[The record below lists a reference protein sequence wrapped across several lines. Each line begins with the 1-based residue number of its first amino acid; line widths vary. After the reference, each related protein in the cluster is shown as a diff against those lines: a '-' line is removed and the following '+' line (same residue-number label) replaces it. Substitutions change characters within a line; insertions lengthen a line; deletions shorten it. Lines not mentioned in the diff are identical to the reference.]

1 MLRPHLTPF
10 LRLQDPFNLPNTLE
24 EALVVHRREA
34 ERRGIKL
41 DIVESPLGTP
51 PVVLGDRAKIRVMM
65 LKLVENALKH
75 TKEGGIL
82 VEWGETSV
90 GADTTENAVAK
101 AEDIRIALTVTD
113 TGCGIPEEKLEAI
126 FREFEAIQQ
135 DGPEQ
140 QAAVGLGLATV
151 ARIVR

>member
-1 MLRPHLTPF
+1 
-10 LRLQDPFNLPNTLE
+10 
-24 EALVVHRREA
+24 
-34 ERRGIKL
+34 
-41 DIVESPLGTP
+41 
-51 PVVLGDRAKIRVMM
+51 MM

-82 VEWGETSV
+82 VEWGETALGV
-90 GADTTENAVAK
+90 DMGENAVAK
-101 AEDIRIALTVTD
+101 AEEIRVALTVTD
-113 TGCGIPEEKLEAI
+113 TGCGIPEEKQEAI

-140 QAAVGLGLATV
+140 DAAVGLGLATV